1 MPAAMPSRPRSDL
14 RLERLESRDV
24 PATLVSPTTVTY
36 QDADGDHVRVTLS
49 KPLLTPDTV
58 NGAFQFDVGTVDGDN
73 TIKQQLRAINLGQWA
88 ARTAP
93 VSVTVT
99 ADPDP
104 AAGGDGRAAVG
115 WINAGGADLGVVTI

>member
-1 MPAAMPSRPRSDL
+1 MANRPGRAASTSRKSLPSNDVENLTSPRLPKSPTFMPFPHFLLVVGPVFVSLPSPPPARPRMPAAMPSRPRSDL

-58 NGAFQFDVGTVDGDN
+58 NGAFQFDVG
-73 TIKQQLRAINLGQWA
+73 
-88 ARTAP
+88 
-93 VSVTVT
+93 
-99 ADPDP
+99 
-104 AAGGDGRAAVG
+104 
-115 WINAGGADLGVVTI
+115 